1 MNNQVEVMARRG
13 ETPSYIAIDQFE
25 FFRGQDICDFEPKE
39 AIPDPNTTPA
49 PNPSQAMDCGFQSGP
64 CKYNWDDE
72 LLEDTFYWNRTNGEI
87 LSQNGLEGP
96 KKDHLE
102 EVNGKES
109 YHYLQK

>member
-72 LLEDTFYWNRTNGEI
+72 LYNSSINDCCDAGVYTT
-87 LSQNGLEGP
+87 
-96 KKDHLE
+96 
-102 EVNGKES
+102 VNWKLWDGNNFLVE
-109 YHYLQK
+109 